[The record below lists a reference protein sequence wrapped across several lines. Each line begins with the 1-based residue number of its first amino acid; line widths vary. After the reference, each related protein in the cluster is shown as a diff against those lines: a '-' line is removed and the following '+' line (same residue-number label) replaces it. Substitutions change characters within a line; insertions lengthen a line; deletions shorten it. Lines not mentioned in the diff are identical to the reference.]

1 MILLVAI
8 GGAVLTLGCLIAL
21 FRVYS
26 HKRII
31 DDMPT
36 SKAQGVFIGMTE
48 VKGAAESEAPLT
60 AYLSVKQVIH
70 YSWHISEHWQRLVTE
85 TYTDAQGRSHTR
97 TRTESGWKQVA
108 NGGGSQPFYLKD
120 DTGVVRVV
128 PERASI
134 TGIQTFNET
143 VGRDH
148 PLYFGKGPLQEVAN
162 STHKRRFEETAIPL
176 HAMLYVM
183 GQARQREDIAAAEIA
198 ADKAAPMFI
207 ISMKTEK
214 QVSAGYGRWAWFW
227 GVLGLL
233 LAVGTAAGAG
243 LISGPLQIA
252 PMVIAGVAC
261 LGALCLGW
269 VWTVYNGLVNLHH
282 RVEQAWSQVDV
293 QLKRRNDLIPNLVE
307 SVAAYRDY
315 ESGTQQLITELRGQ
329 MTATPPGVSGP
340 DFKGMA
346 PTLRVVIERYPDL
359 KASESFLRLQRSLV
373 DTEQRIA
380 LARDYFNETATFF
393 NTRLAIIPE
402 RFVAALAR
410 FLPQTLMSAAD
421 FERAPVR
428 VELAS

>member
-1 MILLVAI
+1 MIVLIAI
-8 GGAVLTLGCLIAL
+8 GGAVFTLGCLIAL

-26 HKRII
+26 RKRII
-31 DDMPT
+31 DDTPT

-48 VKGAAESEAPLT
+48 LKGTAESEAPLVS
-60 AYLSVKQVIH
+60 YLSGIRTVH
-70 YSWHISEHWQRLVTE
+70 YSWHVSEHWQRIVTE

-108 NGGGSQPFYLKD
+108 NGDGSQPFYLKD
-120 DTGVVRVV
+120 DTSMVRVV

-134 TGIQTFNET
+134 TGIETFNET
-143 VGRDH
+143 VNRDD

-162 STHKRRFEETAIPL
+162 STHRRRFEETAVPL
-176 HAMLYVM
+176 HAALYVM
-183 GQARQREDIAAAEIA
+183 GQARQREDVVAAEIA

-207 ISMKTEK
+207 ISMKTER
-214 QVSAGYGRWAWFW
+214 QVSTGYGRWAWFW
-227 GVLGLL
+227 GIFGLL
-233 LAVGTAAGAG
+233 LAVGTAVAAGAV
-243 LISGPLQIA
+243 SNSFVAVP
-252 PMVIAGVAC
+252 PVIAGVAY
-261 LGALCLGW
+261 LGALAIGW

-307 SVAAYRDY
+307 AVAGYRDY
-315 ESGTQQLITELRGQ
+315 ESGTQQLVTELRGQ
-329 MTATPPGVSGP
+329 MAATPPGVSGP

-346 PTLRVVIERYPDL
+346 PGLRVVIERYPDL
-359 KASESFLRLQRSLV
+359 KTSESFLRLQNSLV

-410 FLPQTLMSAAD
+410 FRPRALMSAAD

-428 VELAS
+428 VVLAS

>member
-1 MILLVAI
+1 MILLIGI
-8 GGAVLTLGCLIAL
+8 GGAVLTLGCLLAL
-21 FRVYS
+21 FRVYR
-26 HKRII
+26 HKRVI
-31 DDMPT
+31 DDTPT

-48 VKGAAESEAPLT
+48 LKGTAESEAPLT
-60 AYLSVKQVIH
+60 AYLSGVRVVH
-70 YSWHISEHWQRLVTE
+70 YSWHVSEHWQRTVTE
-85 TYTDAQGRSHTR
+85 TYRDAQGRSHIR

-108 NGGGSQPFYLKD
+108 NGGGAQPFYLKD

-148 PLYFGKGPLQEVAN
+148 PLYFDKGPLQEVAN
-162 STHKRRFEETAIPL
+162 STHRRRFEETAVPL
-176 HAMLYVM
+176 HATLYVM
-183 GQARQREDIAAAEIA
+183 GQARQREDVAAAEIA

-214 QVSAGYGRWAWFW
+214 QVSTGYSRWAWFW
-227 GVLGLL
+227 GILGLL
-233 LAVGTAAGAG
+233 LAVGTAVGAG
-243 LISGPLQIA
+243 VVSNSLKVA
-252 PMVIAGVAC
+252 PPVIAGVAY
-261 LGALCLGW
+261 LGALSLGW

-293 QLKRRNDLIPNLVE
+293 QLKRRHDLIPNLVE
-307 SVAAYRDY
+307 AVAGYRDY
-315 ESGTQQLITELRGQ
+315 EKGTQQLVTELRGQ
-329 MTATPPGVSGP
+329 MTATPPGVSGA

-346 PTLRVVIERYPDL
+346 PALRAVIERYPDL

-410 FLPQTLMSAAD
+410 FRPQTLMNAAD

-428 VELAS
+428 VDLAS